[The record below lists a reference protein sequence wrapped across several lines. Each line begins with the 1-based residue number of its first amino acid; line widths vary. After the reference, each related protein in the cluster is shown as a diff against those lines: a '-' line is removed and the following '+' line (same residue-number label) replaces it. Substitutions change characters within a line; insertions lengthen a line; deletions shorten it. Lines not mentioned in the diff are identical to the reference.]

1 MQYSVGV
8 EYAFHSLVYMIGIP
22 NGKTVGIKEL
32 ARLNKISESYLSKIF
47 TKLKKA
53 DIVRSVPGVNGGYEF
68 SKSADFISFWDVIEA
83 VEGES
88 YMFQC
93 CEIRKN
99 NVFNDKDETF
109 VKPCLIKS
117 IINDAEEL
125 MREELKSKSL
135 MWLSIQA
142 GKDFSKCKKESIKN
156 WIDNE
161 I

>member
-68 SKSADFISFWDVIEA
+68 SKSPEMISFWDVIEA
-83 VEGES
+83 VEGPS

-117 IINDAEEL
+117 VINDAEEL

-142 GKDFSKCKKESIKN
+142 GNDFSKCKKESIKN